1 MGQQVQ
7 LQDLASVDDILEGL
21 DGLDE
26 EDLDQMTDEELNQV
40 YTELQELGLGKVLKK
55 VGKTALNVAD
65 VGLKVATPIAI
76 AANPELA
83 IPGITATAAVHFYK
97 NHVLPN
103 SGKKKNHVKM
113 LQSFSTVKFNK
124 DFHDLND
131 EELEALFTELEKLGL
146 WDSLKSAASSA
157 GSSLKAAAKTAYKKT
172 ASAASSTGSAI
183 NSGAKAVA
191 KKASDT
197 YTAVK
202 KSHAYKTYQKYDKQ
216 AYDATKYYGKKT
228 LAVADDVID
237 PVADVGG
244 YVMPQYKVPLEAARI
259 GTHVANSYVNG
270 KLDMI
275 LENLSEEDL
284 DRL

>member
-1 MGQQVQ
+1 
-7 LQDLASVDDILEGL
+7 VDDILEGL

-55 VGKTALNVAD
+55 AGKTALNVAD
-65 VGLKVATPIAI
+65 IGLKVATPIAI

-103 SGKKKNHVKM
+103 SGKKNNHVKM
-113 LQSFSTVKFNK
+113 LQSFSTVKFKK
-124 DFHDLND
+124 DFHELND

-146 WDSLKSAASSA
+146 WDVVSSA

-172 ASAASSTGSAI
+172 ASVASSTGSAI
-183 NSGAKAVA
+183 KSGVKAAA

-197 YTAVK
+197 VSAIK
-202 KSHAYKTYQKYDKQ
+202 KSHAYKTY
-216 AYDATKYYGKKT
+216 
-228 LAVADDVID
+228 
-237 PVADVGG
+237 
-244 YVMPQYKVPLEAARI
+244 
-259 GTHVANSYVNG
+259 
-270 KLDMI
+270 
-275 LENLSEEDL
+275 
-284 DRL
+284 